1 MISFQHSKYLLVD
14 EIITQ
19 NHLGIHRSYLLF
31 THNFDIEE
39 SQYSESLDDLGLE
52 NDHVLTIV
60 MTLPVETESN
70 TYNLHIESF
79 QNMNEVLLEVVRIF
93 LWFTIL

>member
-1 MISFQHSKYLLVD
+1 MTSFQRSKYKLVYK
-14 EIITQ
+14 IIAQ

-31 THNFDIEE
+31 MHNFDIEE

-52 NDHVLTIV
+52 NDHVLTIL
-60 MTLPVETESN
+60 MTLTVETESE
-70 TYNLHIESF
+70 TYNLRIESF